1 MPGALTEEVS
11 VQSASESLSDS
22 LGLQAVRQGQRAWSH
37 LRIAQRLGV
46 LRRFRNLLA
55 TEGSSLAKLVSPHL
69 TRTLPDTLTAEVLPL
84 AEAVRYLERRAP
96 TLLRPLR
103 VNKADR
109 PAWLRGVELEVQRDP
124 WGVVLVIGPANYP
137 LFLPGVQTV
146 QALAAGNAVIWKP
159 GVGGATIAHATAA
172 LLKCAGLPEGLLTVT
187 DESPE
192 AAQKYLDIGVD
203 KVVLTGSGAS
213 GKAVLRKAAETL
225 TPPTVELSGC
235 DAAFVLSD
243 ANIGRAV
250 DALVFGLRLNGSGT
264 CIAPRRVF
272 LHRDIAASFKGQLL
286 ERLETAEAISVPN
299 RVLDLVGSLVANALE
314 HHANLLTPDYDASGL
329 LRPVCIDEATPE
341 MLCMRTDV
349 PAPLLSLATVSDD
362 DSALTLAG
370 ACPYALGATVFGERK
385 HAEAFARQVSAGIV
399 VVNDMIVPTA
409 DPRISFGGRGHSGF
423 GKSRGPEGLLEM
435 TVSKTIAVQRAGRLR
450 HLEPPHP
457 RGAELFA
464 AYLHLVHGR
473 GLHHRARAL
482 AALWGAITKS

>member
-1 MPGALTEEVS
+1 MSGALTEEVS
-11 VQSASESLSDS
+11 VQSGGKNASDLLE
-22 LGLQAVRQGQRAWSH
+22 LQAVRQVQRVWSRLPIVER
-37 LRIAQRLGV
+37 LRV

-55 TEGSSLAKLVSPHL
+55 TEGSSLAKLVSPDL
-69 TRTLPDTLTAEVLPL
+69 TRTLSDTLTAEVLPL

-96 TLLRPLR
+96 TVLRPMR
-103 VNKADR
+103 VSKADR
-109 PAWLRGVELEVQRDP
+109 PAWLRGVQLEVQRDP

-159 GVGGATIAHATAA
+159 GVGGAAVAQATAA
-172 LLKCAGLPEGLLTVT
+172 ILKRAGLPDGLLTVT

-192 AAQKYLDIGVD
+192 TAQRYLQSGID
-203 KVVLTGSGAS
+203 KVVLTGSEGS

-225 TPPTVELSGC
+225 TPATVELSGC
-235 DAAFVLSD
+235 DAAFVLAD
-243 ANIGRAV
+243 ANVGRAV
-250 DALVFGLRLNGSGT
+250 DAILFGLRLNGSAT
-264 CIAPRRVF
+264 CIASRRVF
-272 LHRDIAASFKGQLL
+272 LHRDTAASFKRQLL
-286 ERLETAEAISVPN
+286 ERLGTVEAISVPH
-299 RVLDLVGSLVANALE
+299 RVLDLVRSLVADALQ
-314 HHANLLTPDYDASGL
+314 HNANLITPPYDASGL
-329 LRPVCIDEATPE
+329 FRPVCIDEATPE
-341 MLCMRTDV
+341 MQCMQTDV

-362 DSALTLAG
+362 HAALTLAG

-385 HAEAFARQVSAGIV
+385 HARAFARQVSAGIV
-399 VVNDMIVPTA
+399 VINDMIVPTA

-435 TVSKTIAVQRAGRLR
+435 TVSKTIAVQNARRLR

-473 GLHHRARAL
+473 GFRQRARAL
-482 AALWGAITKS
+482 VSLCSVMTKS